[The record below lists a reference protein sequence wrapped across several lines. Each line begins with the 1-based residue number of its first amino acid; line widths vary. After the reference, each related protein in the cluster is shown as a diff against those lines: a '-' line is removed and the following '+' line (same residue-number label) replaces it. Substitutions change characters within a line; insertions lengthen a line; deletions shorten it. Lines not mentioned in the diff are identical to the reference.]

1 MKIMRKQESKM
12 VKSKLTIYKDKNND
26 WRWTITAKNGKII
39 AASTEGYKRKRSV
52 IANLKSIGESLEYH
66 DYVFE
71 K

>member
-39 AASTEGYKRKRSV
+39 AASTEGYTRKRGA
-52 IANLKSIGESLEYH
+52 IRNLKGILQALEYNDH
-66 DYVFE
+66 VFG
-71 K
+71 